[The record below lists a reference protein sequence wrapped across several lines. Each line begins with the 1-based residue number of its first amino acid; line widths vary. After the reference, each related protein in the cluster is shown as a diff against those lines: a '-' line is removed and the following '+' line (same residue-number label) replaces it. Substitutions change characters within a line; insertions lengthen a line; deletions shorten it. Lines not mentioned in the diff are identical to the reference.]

1 MRTKDEILNDLL
13 GHTERLDPEHRD
25 LAEVAII
32 ETEVLIDIRDCIQ
45 HLFDLRHAW
54 DEEPKPPN

>member
-13 GHTERLDPEHRD
+13 AHTERLDPEHRD